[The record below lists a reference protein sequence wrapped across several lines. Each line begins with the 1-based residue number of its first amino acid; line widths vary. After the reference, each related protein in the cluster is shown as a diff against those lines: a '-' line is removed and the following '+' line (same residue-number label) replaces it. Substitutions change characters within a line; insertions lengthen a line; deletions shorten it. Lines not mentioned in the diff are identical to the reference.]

1 MQGYYAIYTWTFIR
15 KIKSYAYCLSFGAI
29 TAYTWYIC
37 FVIMLCRLHSSR
49 YELILYS
56 YLEGILEILANK
68 HHAHNT
74 WNKTKGG
81 VLVRRSLICEHKQE
95 KLSLS
100 GCCPYEL
107 PDIKSCSIGVML
119 CIPIIDSSV
128 ESFGRQTTF
137 LYAQLLLVMSRIYI
151 VCLEKISNRQADLC
165 EFRTRATSFELFW
178 LLGKKYLY
186 VLSTLSRFR

>member
-1 MQGYYAIYTWTFIR
+1 MHITR
-15 KIKSYAYCLSFGAI
+15 EIKLKVVFSTSK
-29 TAYTWYIC
+29 
-37 FVIMLCRLHSSR
+37 
-49 YELILYS
+49 YE
-56 YLEGILEILANK
+56 
-68 HHAHNT
+68 
-74 WNKTKGG
+74 
-81 VLVRRSLICEHKQE
+81 RRSLICEHKQE

-119 CIPIIDSSV
+119 CIPIIKSSV
-128 ESFGRQTTF
+128 ETFGRQTTF

-178 LLGKKYLY
+178 LLGKKISLR
-186 VLSTLSRFR
+186 TFNTFKI